1 MSAETAQLLAAFE
14 TLPAEEQ
21 QVFVKE
27 LFRRLP
33 PYDSGPLE
41 DDEVARAG
49 DELAAML
56 EREEYRH
63 LPNGPCYSQAGYAGS
78 GAVRRR

>member
-14 TLPAEEQ
+14 TLPAQEKQ
-21 QVFVKE
+21 AFVKE

-41 DDEVARAG
+41 DEVAARAG

-56 EREEYRH
+56 EREEHETR
-63 LPNGPCYSQAGYAGS
+63 
-78 GAVRRR
+78 